1 MSVHRWLALGGLALA
16 LGLLAVLPA
25 RAAGQA
31 ASGRATVPVLTVN
44 SAITPVVA
52 EYVKHGIDEAER
64 TGAGAVVIKLDT
76 PGGLDTAMRTIIQRI
91 LASTVPVIVY
101 VSPSGARAASAGA
114 YISYAAHIA
123 AMAPSTTIGS
133 ASPVSIGAS
142 GQVEQQSEVMTN
154 KVTNDAVSYIRGLA
168 ERRGRNADWAEQ
180 AVRQAANLPASEAL
194 RLGVVDLIATDLD
207 DLLRQAH
214 GRTVTLESGPTIVQV
229 LDAAVQPV
237 APTWIESFLQLIA
250 DPTIAYLLLS
260 LGLLALYAEFAN
272 PGAILPGVAGAILVL
287 LALFGLG
294 SLPVNWA
301 GALLMILAFVLLAID
316 LFAPTHG
323 VLTIGGVIAFALGSM
338 LLLNTQGNPAFE
350 VLPGAIA
357 AVVISLA
364 AFAAFISVTAL
375 RDRGR
380 QVMTGRE
387 GLIGATAIVRSRLA
401 PQGMVFV
408 QGELWRATSQGGP
421 VELGQAVR
429 VLGVRGLDLDVEVLE
444 PQPAAAGK
452 EEPA

>member
-1 MSVHRWLALGGLALA
+1 MSLHRWLALACLA
-16 LGLLAVLPA
+16 LGLGLMLAEAQP
-25 RAAGQA
+25 AAGQSA
-31 ASGRATVPVLTVN
+31 ADRPGVAVLTVN
-44 SAITPVVA
+44 GAITPVVA
-52 EYVKHGIDEAER
+52 DYVKRGIDEAER
-64 TGAGAVVIKLDT
+64 TGASAVVIQLDT
-76 PGGLDTAMRTIIQRI
+76 PGGLDTAMRAIIQRI
-91 LASTVPVIVY
+91 LGSTVPVIVY
-101 VSPSGARAASAGA
+101 VSPGGARAASAGA
-114 YISYAAHIA
+114 FISYAAHVA

-133 ASPVSIGAS
+133 ASPVSIGAG

-194 RLGVVDLIATDLD
+194 RLGVVDLVATDLD

-214 GRTVTLESGPTIVQV
+214 GRTVALASGPATVQV
-229 LDAAVQPV
+229 QDAAQQPV
-237 APTWIESFLQLIA
+237 APTWIEGFLQLIA

-260 LGLLALYAEFAN
+260 LGLLALYAEFSN

-301 GALLMILAFVLLAID
+301 GALLMILAFVLFALD

-323 VLTIGGVIAFALGSM
+323 VLTIGGVIAFALGSI

-350 VLPGAIA
+350 VVPGAIA
-357 AVVISLA
+357 AVVLSLA
-364 AFAAFISVTAL
+364 AFATFISLTAL
-375 RDRGR
+375 RDRHR
-380 QVMTGRE
+380 QAMMGRE
-387 GLIGATAIVRSRLA
+387 GLVGATAVARSRLA

-421 VELGQAVR
+421 VEPGQAVR
-429 VLGVRGLDLDVEVLE
+429 VMGMRGLALDVEALE
-444 PQPAAAGK
+444 AQPAAAGK